1 MTWAA
6 PAEVERFDDA
16 VDWFMARTV
25 MTKDQAATLT
35 QGARKDAFWVG
46 AGLQADQVQRVMD
59 EITDALETGEA
70 FEEWRERVRN
80 DLFSDAHAETVFRNA
95 VQRSYNAGRWEQMHD
110 PDVLALRPYGIVD
123 AILDEATTDYCESV
137 NETVLPL
144 DHEWWLTHWFPAHHR
159 CRTTVRNVRKSEAE
173 RRGISVPPDVEPAEG
188 FGEIPTP
195 LNGWKPDRDRY
206 EARIREELER
216 KEKLRNAP
224 PPETPHEPAT
234 WAKKYEKRYGKDASK
249 SLGWGRASVETGM
262 DLPIE
267 EVRDQI
273 KRLPSTKSRADMLES
288 LKGATGTLRR
298 SGGELDPIRKA
309 AAGVAG
315 HLKAI
320 PDRAAIVAAGLPQ
333 RGAGKRAQDFFTEMT
348 GPEMVHPEDFTFER
362 RSTRAGAA
370 PWDKYIR
377 YRAATGILE
386 HEWAHA
392 LDYLNPELA
401 VRARSFRE
409 VRTKGDKLTII
420 TPGEWGKRDEFL
432 DHYIGKFYNDA
443 ESKDFTEITSM
454 GVELLVA
461 GKTEWGT
468 LQQLLRRD
476 PEYFFFILGQLA
488 GR

>member
-110 PDVLALRPYGIVD
+110 PDVVALRPYLVFD
-123 AILDEATTDYCESV
+123 AILDDGTTEICQAC
-137 NETVLPL
+137 NETTLPH
-144 DHEWWLTHWFPAHHR
+144 DDPWWESHVPPLHHR
-159 CRTTVRNVRKSEAE
+159 CRSSIRSLRESEAK
-173 RRGISVPPDVEPAEG
+173 RRGITETPPENEPEGDWGDV
-188 FGEIPTP
+188 PTP

-234 WAKKYEKRYGKDASK
+234 WAKKYEKRYGKDAAQ
-249 SLGWGRASVETGM
+249 SLGWGRASVETGL
-262 DLPIE
+262 DLPIK
-267 EVRDQI
+267 EVRQQLN
-273 KRLPSTKSRADMLES
+273 RLPSSKGRTEMLKS
-288 LKGATGTLRR
+288 LKGADGTLRR
-298 SGGELDPIRKA
+298 SGGELDPMRRA

-315 HLKAI
+315 HLKAL
-320 PDRAAIVAAGLPQ
+320 PGRPKVTAKNVAHKRSRDRAES
-333 RGAGKRAQDFFTEMT
+333 FFSEMT
-348 GPEMVHPEDFTFER
+348 GPSIVHPEDFDFYR
-362 RSTRAGAA
+362 VSKGAYA
-370 PWDKYIR
+370 VSEDKFIHY
-377 YRAATGILE
+377 TVSPGILE

-392 LDYLNPELA
+392 LEHLNPRLGAAA
-401 VRARSFRE
+401 VAFRE
-409 VRTKGDKLTII
+409 ARTKGERLTKIKS
-420 TPGEWGKRDEFL
+420 GNKDAYGKEDEFL
-432 DHYIGKFYNDA
+432 HHYIGRFYKGNG
-443 ESKDFTEITSM
+443 TEVTSM
-454 GVELLVA
+454 GLELIVA
-461 GKTEWGT
+461 GTPFWGT
-468 LQQLLRRD
+468 LRQLLKKD
-476 PEYFFFILGQLA
+476 PEHFYFVLGQLA
-488 GR
+488 GP